1 MKAVLSWLCIPI
13 LTHYLS
19 LRGDALFLSNS
30 TILERL
36 LSKYHDAQ
44 NYTHSRVR
52 RAIQWSDR
60 EEIVNLH
67 NKLRGNVHPSS
78 SNMEYMVWDE
88 ELERSATEW
97 AHQCIW
103 EHGPKDLLMSIGQNL
118 AVHWGR
124 YRTPA
129 YHVQA
134 WYDEVKDY
142 TYPMPHECNP
152 WCPEH
157 CSGPMCTHYT
167 QIVWATTSK
176 VGCAVHACNRMN
188 VWGEIW
194 ENAIYLVC
202 NYSPKGNWIGEA
214 PYQSGRPCSQCPP
227 SFGGGCKNNLCYK
240 DTQVP
245 HPPETEDMNEVETAL
260 VPEKPDIWPRPQP
273 RTTPAKETPKKK
285 ETSKKYMTQVIKCDT
300 KMRDKCRGSTCNR
313 YECPANCQNAKG
325 KIWGT
330 LFYDTQS
337 SLCRAAL
344 HFGVIDNSGGLV
356 DITRKGQMPLFVKS
370 TRNGV
375 ESLSKYKKTNAF
387 TVSKVEVKNVDCYAT
402 VAELC
407 PFKKPIAHCPRVY
420 CAMSCKDEP
429 SYWAP
434 VYGTDIYSDSS
445 SICRSAIHAGIIT
458 GSDGGYV
465 DILPLEKKKHYV
477 GTLRNDIQSESKKNP
492 EGHSFQLFAVR
503 V

>member
-1 MKAVLSWLCIPI
+1 MFSFRYGEVSFLGSETEFVLYSTVEICEAGIMKAVLSWLCIPI

-124 YRTPA
+124 
-129 YHVQA
+129 
-134 WYDEVKDY
+134 
-142 TYPMPHECNP
+142 
-152 WCPEH
+152 
-157 CSGPMCTHYT
+157 
-167 QIVWATTSK
+167 
-176 VGCAVHACNRMN
+176 
-188 VWGEIW
+188 
-194 ENAIYLVC
+194 
-202 NYSPKGNWIGEA
+202 GNWIGEA

-477 GTLRNDIQSESKKNP
+477 GTLRNDIQSESRLHFMQQSQKSIFVVLPSTTRIRYLKT
-492 EGHSFQLFAVR
+492 GTHIIS
-503 V
+503 